1 MTGTPST
8 QTTRNAPELLTDR
21 ERALATLL
29 YKARTALWREWVE
42 AWSESA
48 KQAFDATDP
57 KDIT

>member
-1 MTGTPST
+1 MTEVTSP
-8 QTTRNAPELLTDR
+8 QTTPEPLTDR

-42 AWSESA
+42 AESLPA
-48 KQAFDATDP
+48 KTAFDATDP